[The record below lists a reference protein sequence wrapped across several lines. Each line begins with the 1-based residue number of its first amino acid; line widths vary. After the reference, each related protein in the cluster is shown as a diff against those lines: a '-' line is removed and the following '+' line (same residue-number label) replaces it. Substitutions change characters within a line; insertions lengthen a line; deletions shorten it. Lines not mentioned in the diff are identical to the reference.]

1 MKAKLRYLRGFTL
14 VETAIVLVIVG
25 MLTAGGVSV
34 LSSSADSARYKE
46 TDYVLEETKE
56 ALIEYYIQ
64 FGRLPCPSDGING
77 VARDLIE
84 DTVTKIKTCPNLRGY
99 LPYATLGLGGRGD
112 AWGQPI
118 KYVVNPRF
126 TTFKDLPGS
135 DGIPFALLCDPEEV
149 SGIELNADGQPSINE
164 NKGLQIFAEAADR
177 ILIVNANNQA
187 VAQNVAFVLLSTGK
201 NGQTTN
207 AGISAAF
214 DGSCNASDIEK
225 ENCDNNSTLVS
236 NDPLTDGS
244 TVTFDDRLVWMSDV
258 QLLGLLQKSQNCTRG
273 FPMQPKIIDETTPS
287 SGESTNTETTK
298 KRGCTAGSSGNDIG
312 LLALLFLAMLGLLV
326 RAANRKQTR

>member
-64 FGRLPCPSDGING
+64 FGSLPCPSEGTDGIAATSCETG
-77 VARDLIE
+77 DA
-84 DTVTKIKTCPNLRGY
+84 LRGY
-99 LPYATLGLGGRGD
+99 LPHATLGLGGRGD

-118 KYVVNPRF
+118 KYVVNPKF

-258 QLLGLLQKSQNCTRG
+258 QLLGLLQKSQNCARG
-273 FPMQPKIIDETTPS
+273 FPMVVNIAGDTTPPAGGS
-287 SGESTNTETTK
+287 AGDGSVNVK
-298 KRGCTAGSSGNDIG
+298 KGCTAGSSGNDVG